1 MKALARNAKT
11 ELVQELTNSYTERL
25 ADLGFRTSRDTVY
38 RWIATVCYTIRRG
51 TEVKASTTP
60 TQLNKWLAEE
70 GGKYAMTEVMSEGIR
85 ESIDKFMD
93 VIEMPGAMDVTSG
106 PAQKTVRFFSRWLG
120 PTSANVRFIARAR
133 GLCNVHIP
141 RLCAPGTALRG

>member
-11 ELVQELTNSYTERL
+11 ELVQELTNSHTERL

-70 GGKYAMTEVMSEGIR
+70 GGKYAMTEVMAEGIR

-106 PAQKTVRFFSRWLG
+106 PAQKTVRFSQ
-120 PTSANVRFIARAR
+120 
-133 GLCNVHIP
+133 
-141 RLCAPGTALRG
+141 